1 MSYHYNF
8 DDIDSAKIRNILNN
22 SFVYKELSFQEGF
35 IESQEKIRKF
45 SEKYID
51 SLRDKRQESLKLAD
65 VFGISNISLGSM
77 QVKIKELREEII
89 NEHGTEALNE
99 YINATNI
106 ILNTQNS
113 DNLSKIVDIIARL
126 PEMKIFMIGEGKLDS
141 ESLAKIIIGWVN
153 GKNVRDIANDI
164 KRGGQHVNDLIGL
177 CNKFINGN
185 MRNFVPWGLSIF
197 QILTNDNEK
206 NLPSYVYYGVNNKE
220 DVILSKIG
228 IPRFALQNVK
238 TILSKKYPT
247 ERISI
252 DNMENLKSKIISFDK
267 QDYDIVKVDQSVY
280 KEIVDTGL

>member
-1 MSYHYNF
+1 
-8 DDIDSAKIRNILNN
+8 
-22 SFVYKELSFQEGF
+22 
-35 IESQEKIRKF
+35 
-45 SEKYID
+45 
-51 SLRDKRQESLKLAD
+51 
-65 VFGISNISLGSM
+65 M
-77 QVKIKELREEII
+77 QAKIKELREEII
-89 NEHGTEALNE
+89 NEHGTESLNE
-99 YINATNI
+99 HLNATNI

-126 PEMKIFMIGEGKLDS
+126 PEMKIFMVGEGKLDS

-153 GKNVRDIANDI
+153 GKNVRDIANEI
-164 KRGGQHVNDLIGL
+164 KRNGQSINDLIGL

-267 QDYDIVKVDQSVY
+267 QDYAIVKVDQSVY

>member
-1 MSYHYNF
+1 MRINKRRYKRHPYIEETLKILTVSGYRSAIGSFWNAVV
-8 DDIDSAKIRNILNN
+8 DDLRNKILFRSISMFN
-22 SFVYKELSFQEGF
+22 KEMNP
-35 IESQEKIRKF
+35 RK
-45 SEKYID
+45 
-51 SLRDKRQESLKLAD
+51 
-65 VFGISNISLGSM
+65 
-77 QVKIKELREEII
+77 EII
-89 NEHGTEALNE
+89 NEHGAEALNE

-126 PEMKIFMIGEGKLDS
+126 PEMKIFMIEKGKLDS

-164 KRGGQHVNDLIGL
+164 KRVGQPIDDLIGL

-197 QILTNDNEK
+197 QKLTNDNEN

-228 IPRFALQNVK
+228 IPRFALKNVK
-238 TILSKKYPT
+238 LLLNKKYPE

-252 DNMENLKSKIISFDK
+252 DNMENLKNKILSFDK
-267 QDYDIVKVDQSVY
+267 QDYNITSIDKSLY
-280 KEIVDTGL
+280 KQIIEAGL

>member
-1 MSYHYNF
+1 M
-8 DDIDSAKIRNILNN
+8 KNN
-22 SFVYKELSFQEGF
+22 K
-35 IESQEKIRKF
+35 
-45 SEKYID
+45 
-51 SLRDKRQESLKLAD
+51 KLAEWLSD
-65 VFGISNISLGSM
+65 SEQDNVAISIEWTPTKQYVGYSYFSSSKDEAFVRYLPSPRNN
-77 QVKIKELREEII
+77 II
-89 NEHGTEALNE
+89 NEV
-99 YINATNI
+99 NI

>member
-1 MSYHYNF
+1 
-8 DDIDSAKIRNILNN
+8 
-22 SFVYKELSFQEGF
+22 
-35 IESQEKIRKF
+35 
-45 SEKYID
+45 
-51 SLRDKRQESLKLAD
+51 
-65 VFGISNISLGSM
+65 M
-77 QVKIKELREEII
+77 QAKIKELREEII

-126 PEMKIFMIGEGKLDS
+126 PEMKIFMVGEGKLDS

-164 KRGGQHVNDLIGL
+164 KRGGQPVNDLIGL

-220 DVILSKIG
+220 DVVLSKIG
-228 IPRFALQNVK
+228 IPRFALKNVK
-238 TILSKKYPT
+238 TLLSKKYPK
-247 ERISI
+247 EKISI
-252 DNMENLKSKIISFDK
+252 DNMENLKSKILSFDK
-267 QDYDIVKVDQSVY
+267 QDYDISKIDKSIY